1 MLLHAGTAILVLFNR
16 KTDYVTPKL
25 VFYVSA
31 MLISIGNIIGEVN
44 GLLEGNINSYM
55 RVEHIPRATL
65 IWCVG
70 AASIF
75 LGYEMSGKKS
85 MPSVRLDVGK
95 GMPDKMFNYVLV
107 ISVFYVQL
115 SEMFAFLG
123 TFAKLFHL
131 FGVIGILFYFRL
143 GGEKNSLKY
152 NRMALLLAVLQ
163 TLIAIKFSYLRNAI
177 IIPTI
182 IMAVGYFVGKRH
194 VKYAFSYRLIPYM
207 VVIALFLTIFEDLS
221 KHREDFSL
229 VISEKLSEGK
239 PGAAEEMIDL
249 YDDED
254 YSGTFL
260 ERTAVVAQLSN
271 VVELVEKHGYY
282 EGFVSAPMVVAL
294 VPRFLWPD
302 KPQIKLG
309 QWFAVETETAYITES
324 GQANNSINMTIM
336 GEMYLDFGWIG
347 VLIGCILYGMFMAVL
362 WNSVEFFAS
371 PYNLLGI
378 LFGGYILVFSF
389 GIGADL
395 QIVVSYLST
404 YLIIYA
410 IKKLITVYLFPN
422 S

>member
-1 MLLHAGTAILVLFNR
+1 
-16 KTDYVTPKL
+16 
-25 VFYVSA
+25 
-31 MLISIGNIIGEVN
+31 
-44 GLLEGNINSYM
+44 
-55 RVEHIPRATL
+55 
-65 IWCVG
+65 
-70 AASIF
+70 
-75 LGYEMSGKKS
+75 
-85 MPSVRLDVGK
+85 
-95 GMPDKMFNYVLV
+95 
-107 ISVFYVQL
+107 
-115 SEMFAFLG
+115 
-123 TFAKLFHL
+123 
-131 FGVIGILFYFRL
+131 
-143 GGEKNSLKY
+143 
-152 NRMALLLAVLQ
+152 MALLLAVLQ